1 MQKGGIVAQF
11 CFMVFQI
18 CIAMKFYEG
27 SIGDK
32 MARLKG
38 GRLPLSDVLR
48 YSGSLHRIY
57 AYFMF

>member
-1 MQKGGIVAQF
+1 MN
-11 CFMVFQI
+11 FQI

-38 GRLPLSDVLR
+38 GKLPLSEVLR
-48 YSGSLHRIY
+48 YGEN
-57 AYFMF
+57 A